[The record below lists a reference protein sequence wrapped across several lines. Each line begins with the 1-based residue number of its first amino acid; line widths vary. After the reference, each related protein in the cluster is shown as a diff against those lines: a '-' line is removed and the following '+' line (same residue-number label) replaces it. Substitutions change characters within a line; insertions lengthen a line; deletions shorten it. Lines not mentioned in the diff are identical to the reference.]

1 MVFQNSIFLWLETIQ
16 EVQFEKSLISN
27 ILTTTL
33 FTLFCITGV
42 LVNSSILLHI
52 KKRDN
57 RNVDKIIKLHSL
69 LNNFLLITLFLFC
82 LFNALSILKDYTGY
96 LGCLCFSYHQYF
108 FSCYIQLCGELWH
121 ILYYKLNIHWNME
134 KSYSKIK
141 YILLDLD
148 PSMYVQ

>member
-69 LNNFLLITLFLFC
+69 SNNFLLITLFLFC
-82 LFNALSILKDYTGY
+82 LLNALNILKNYTGY

-108 FSCYIQLCGELWH
+108 FSCYIQLH
-121 ILYYKLNIHWNME
+121 SFFMALYRYICVIHSDTLIDFEISGKVNIWIFSLIYK
-134 KSYSKIK
+134 
-141 YILLDLD
+141 
-148 PSMYVQ
+148 